1 MRAVWRVRWGGASA
15 RTLELLLQDAVV
27 LLAEAALL
35 LVDRPPHDVPHLVHR
50 QKHLAG
56 ERVDALAKRGAE
68 IGERLGRA
76 GACAAGAPH
85 HKSEPVA

>member
-1 MRAVWRVRWGGASA
+1 MARGRWGGASV

-35 LVDRPPHDVPHLVHR
+35 LIDCAAHDVPHLVHR
-50 QKHLAG
+50 QQHLAG
-56 ERVDALAKRGAE
+56 ERVGALAQHGAQ

-76 GACAAGAPH
+76 GACAGSATH
-85 HKSEPVA
+85 HKYE